1 MTDGSIWDGQVA
13 RRSQRVA
20 LQIPVHIEY
29 FIDDPGRLST
39 ETVTVLVSAHGALM
53 RLPWGV
59 PQGRRLQLQNL
70 VTKLTQNATVA
81 FVKAGADGI
90 FDVGVEF
97 TQPNSE
103 FWGVSFPPED
113 WSPSHPDAKQHL

>member
-1 MTDGSIWDGQVA
+1 MTDGSSWDGRVT
-13 RRSQRVA
+13 RRSQRLA
-20 LQIPVHIEY
+20 LQVPVHIEY
-29 FIDDPGRLST
+29 FIEDPGRLST
-39 ETVTVLVSAHGALM
+39 ETVTIVISAHGAMM

-59 PQGRRLQLQNL
+59 PRGRQLQLQNL

-81 FVKAGADGI
+81 FVKAAQDGA

-97 TQPNSE
+97 ARPNPE

-113 WSPSHPDAKQHL
+113 WSPNHPDAKQYL